1 VAEGALERNLI
12 TYKFMHFYGIPR
24 PFFTIRSLNRTLQMT
39 AILKLLKLPACPLP
53 IIAIQSQEDEEEKD
67 LSLDFVFQL

>member
-1 VAEGALERNLI
+1 MR
-12 TYKFMHFYGIPR
+12 FCGIHR
-24 PFFTIRSLNRTLQMT
+24 PFFAIKALNRTLQMT

-53 IIAIQSQEDEEEKD
+53 IIAIQSREDEEEKN